1 MTMGETSSDIFTPNQ
16 YRKEHTV
23 TESPYCFT
31 YQEIPNEDNLHP
43 KLIIGIRSK
52 DLTQL
57 KLTSTNVK
65 ITLYQPTST
74 PGCPSASLDP
84 KFSDNDLMYRA
95 ATRSS
100 SDGRVH
106 FPTMRYEQFD
116 TDTVSFDPHYL
127 TKGPLILTRAPEPV
141 KEILDK
147 WSNEA
152 STTYGGQSVN
162 YQLKS
167 GTLTDLCSTTRA
179 DADIPDSKGYTWD
192 GASLEE
198 DYVLRTSLMK

>member
-1 MTMGETSSDIFTPNQ
+1 MILSETSSYISTPNQ

-23 TESPYCFT
+23 TGSPYCFT

-43 KLIIGIRSK
+43 KLIIGMRSK
-52 DLTQL
+52 NLTQL

-65 ITLYQPTST
+65 ITLYKPTST

-84 KFSDNDLMYRA
+84 KFSDNDLLYRA
-95 ATRSS
+95 ATGSS
-100 SDGRVH
+100 SEGRVP
-106 FPTMRYEQFD
+106 FPTMKYEQFD
-116 TDTVSFDPHYL
+116 IDTVSFGPHYL
-127 TKGPLILTRAPEPV
+127 TLGPLILTHAPEPAR
-141 KEILDK
+141 EILAK

-152 STTYGGQSVN
+152 WATCGGQSVN

-179 DADIPDSKGYTWD
+179 DVNIPDSKGYTWD
-192 GASLEE
+192 GAGLAE

>member
-1 MTMGETSSDIFTPNQ
+1 MTMSETSSYISTPNQ
-16 YRKEHTV
+16 YPKEHTV

-31 YQEIPNEDNLHP
+31 YQEILNEDNLHP
-43 KLIIGIRSK
+43 KLIIGILSK

-74 PGCPSASLDP
+74 SGCPSASLDP

-100 SDGRVH
+100 SGGRVH
-106 FPTMRYEQFD
+106 FPTLKYEQFD
-116 TDTVSFDPHYL
+116 TDTVSFGPHYL
-127 TKGPLILTRAPEPV
+127 TKGPLILTHAPEPV
-141 KEILDK
+141 REILDK

-152 STTYGGQSVN
+152 STTYGGQSVI
-162 YQLKS
+162 YQLKR
-167 GTLTDLCSTTRA
+167 GTLTELCSTTRA
-179 DADIPDSKGYTWD
+179 DADSQDSKGYTWE
-192 GASLEE
+192 GAGLEE
-198 DYVLRTSLMK
+198 DYALRTSPSQ